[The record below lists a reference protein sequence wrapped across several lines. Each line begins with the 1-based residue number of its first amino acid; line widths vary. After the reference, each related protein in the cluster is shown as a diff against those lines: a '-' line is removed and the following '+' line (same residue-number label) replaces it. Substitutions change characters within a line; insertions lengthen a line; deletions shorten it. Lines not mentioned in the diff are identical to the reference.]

1 MNSSNKKNLFSPL
14 GYVMVARMGG
24 DKPYPQGV
32 ASMQSPVVDIATEHC
47 MSFRYFIR
55 SNLTIVSRA
64 KNEFTGDVLFQVEH
78 LRDVFTCSEIQPII
92 LTNKNFGLLD
102 SKPIFTEIISFNIL

>member
-1 MNSSNKKNLFSPL
+1 MA
-14 GYVMVARMGG
+14 ARMGG

-32 ASMQSPVVDIATEHC
+32 ASMQSPLVDIATEHC

-64 KNEFTGDVLFQVEH
+64 QSKSTGDVLFQVEH
-78 LRDVFTCSEIQPII
+78 LRDVFTRSEIQPII
-92 LTNKNFGLLD
+92 LTNKSFGLLG
-102 SKPIFTEIISFNIL
+102 SRPTFTEILFFVTK